1 MTPKW
6 ILSHARGYL
15 ELGLAEQAR
24 EELSL
29 LPEDWQERTEVLGL
43 RVLILQELREWFM
56 LQPLAGDLARREPD
70 NAGWWVIWAYAT
82 RRAESI
88 QAAEAVLREAEMRH
102 PGEATIHF
110 NLGCYACQLGR
121 LAEAK
126 TRVDRAVALEKAF
139 EESARTDPDLAPLRE
154 AGLL

>member
-1 MTPKW
+1 MSPKW

-15 ELGLAEQAR
+15 ELGLLEKAK
-24 EELSL
+24 EELLL

-43 RVLILQELREWFM
+43 RAVILQELREWLM

-88 QAAEAVLREAEMRH
+88 QAAEAILRDAELRH
-102 PGEATIHF
+102 PGEATIQF
-110 NLGCYACQLGR
+110 NLGCYACQQGR

-126 TRVDRAVALEKAF
+126 ARVGRAIEMEKAF
-139 EESARTDPDLAPLRE
+139 AASALTDPDLEPLRRE
-154 AGLL
+154 GLL